1 MCCLKLFAVFLFIY
15 ICLFLRGACCV
26 SLLRDL
32 LLCVVVVC
40 RLQFMLVACCVLFV
54 VYVSSFVVYCL
65 SFVGVCHRL
74 LHVVCSL
81 VRCMFGLGCLC
92 LVC

>member
-1 MCCLKLFAVFLFIY
+1 MLFSVVCRVLFVFLV
-15 ICLFLRGACCV
+15 ACCV
-26 SLLRDL
+26 SWLRVL

-40 RLQFMLVACCVLFV
+40 RVRFMLVACCVLCV
-54 VYVSSFVVYCL
+54 VYVSSFVVYGL

-74 LHVVCSL
+74 LHVVCSP
-81 VRCMFGLGCLC
+81 VRSMFGLGCLC